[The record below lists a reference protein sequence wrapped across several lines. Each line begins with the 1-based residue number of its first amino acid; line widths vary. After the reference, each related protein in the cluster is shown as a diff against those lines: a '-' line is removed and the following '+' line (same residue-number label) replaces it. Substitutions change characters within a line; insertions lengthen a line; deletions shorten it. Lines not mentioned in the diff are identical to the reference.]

1 MRFRLKIDNRILCRK
16 RKFREMDIN
25 IGRTMPC
32 LFSFRQSHFRETTI
46 GRKSVS
52 AILPDT
58 GKEIIKSPNS
68 RGITKRKT
76 AENGIKRTV
85 LEHAASDGDRSY
97 FQL

>member
-1 MRFRLKIDNRILCRK
+1 
-16 RKFREMDIN
+16 
-25 IGRTMPC
+25 
-32 LFSFRQSHFRETTI
+32 
-46 GRKSVS
+46 
-52 AILPDT
+52 LPDT

-68 RGITKRKT
+68 RGITKRKN